1 MRNMKDS
8 GIEWIGEIPEIWEVV
23 KVKNL
28 YTNNKYIVGDK
39 VNDYERLA
47 LTLNGVIKRS
57 KDDSDGLQ
65 PQKFEGY
72 QVLKENELVFKL
84 IDLENINTSRV
95 GLSPYTGIVSP
106 AYIVLNN
113 KNESRFGYYY
123 FLSMWHREIFNKL
136 GGSGVRSNLNSN
148 DLLNL
153 PYLYINHEEQELI
166 ADYLDKEVKEI
177 DTIISKTQETIEEY
191 KKYKQSVITEAV
203 TKGLNHNVEMKDSG
217 IEWIGKIPRHW
228 KVVSLKKLVEI
239 KDGTHDTPLYVEE
252 SESSFPLVTSKDF
265 KNDEINFESVK
276 FISKT
281 DYDAINIRSKVDS
294 GDVLMSMIGGN
305 IGKTIIVKNR
315 NNFAIKNVALFKTNT
330 NKYLA
335 QILSCYLQ
343 SELLQTQVRLKS
355 RGGAQEFIGLN
366 DIRNLIY
373 FDIPQKEQKQIAIY
387 LNKKCTQ
394 IDNLILQKQNLILEL
409 EQYKKSLI
417 YEYVT
422 GKKEVAVAYGY

>member
-8 GIEWIGEIPEIWEVV
+8 GIEWIGDIPETWKVI

-28 YTNNKYIVGDK
+28 YTNNKYIVGNK

-47 LTLNGVIKRS
+47 LTLKGVIKRS

-153 PYLYINHEEQELI
+153 PYLCINHEDQELI
-166 ADYLDKEVKEI
+166 ADYLDDKVKEI
-177 DTIISKTQETIEEY
+177 DNIISKTQETIEEY

-203 TKGLNHNVEMKDSG
+203 TKGLNPDTEKKDTG
-217 IEWIGKIPRHW
+217 IEWIGEIPQNW
-228 KVVSLKKLVEI
+228 DIIKLTNYLESIVDYRGKTPSKQIE
-239 KDGTHDTPLYVEE
+239 GT
-252 SESSFPLVTSKDF
+252 FLVTA
-265 KNDEINFESVK
+265 KNIKNG
-276 FISKT
+276 
-281 DYDAINIRSKVDS
+281 NIRYDLSKEYVLTS
-294 GDVLMSMIGGN
+294 EYEEIMHRGKLKIGDVLFTTEAPLGEVANVDREDFALAQRIIKLRGKPKYINNYFLKYWFMSSGFQSYLSSIATGSTAKG
-305 IGKTIIVKNR
+305 
-315 NNFAIKNVALFKTNT
+315 IKSSRLYLFKM
-330 NKYLA
+330 A
-335 QILSCYLQ
+335 MPPI
-343 SELLQTQVRLKS
+343 
-355 RGGAQEFIGLN
+355 I
-366 DIRNLIY
+366 
-373 FDIPQKEQKQIAIY
+373 EQKDICNY
-387 LNKKCTQ
+387 LNKKCNQ
-394 IDNLILQKQNLILEL
+394 IDNLIVKKEELITQLEK
-409 EQYKKSLI
+409 YKKSLI

-422 GKKEVAVAYGY
+422 GKKEVAVSYDY